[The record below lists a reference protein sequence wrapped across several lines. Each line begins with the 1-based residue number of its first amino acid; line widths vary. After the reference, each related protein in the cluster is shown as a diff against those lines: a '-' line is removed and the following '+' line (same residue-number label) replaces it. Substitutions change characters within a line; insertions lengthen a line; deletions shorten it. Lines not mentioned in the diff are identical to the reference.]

1 MVAAF
6 WLRGALK
13 ASRQISSRFYCQLP
27 KNAGTSKLG
36 KKQNLPLF
44 RKPQARGCVHS
55 GATNIARKERPKDW
69 KNDIYFHEI
78 FLEICEKV

>member
-6 WLRGALK
+6 WLRGALQ
-13 ASRQISSRFYCQLP
+13 ASRKISSRFYCQLP

-55 GATNIARKERPKDW
+55 GATNIARKERPKD
-69 KNDIYFHEI
+69 
-78 FLEICEKV
+78 

>member
-6 WLRGALK
+6 WLRGALQ
-13 ASRQISSRFYCQLP
+13 ASRKISSRFYCQLP

-36 KKQNLPLF
+36 KKQNLPLSGRPQI
-44 RKPQARGCVHS
+44 RKCFHP